1 MKASQGPGGWLANV
15 RGLAGTSPWRALGL
29 VMAAATPWAVA
40 DSGRTAADCPPPE
53 TVTLQSLVNAARS
66 AGGDCGSRGLR
77 PAQPALDWNDTLAA
91 VASQQARWLA
101 RIGAL
106 AHVGESGQRLGDRAH
121 AGGYRWRRINENLA
135 MGQAAAGEAVADWL
149 RSDEHCSNLLDPG
162 VAEFALVCAITAR
175 NQRVWVWVAGRR

>member
-1 MKASQGPGGWLANV
+1 
-15 RGLAGTSPWRALGL
+15 
-29 VMAAATPWAVA
+29 
-40 DSGRTAADCPPPE
+40 
-53 TVTLQSLVNAARS
+53 
-66 AGGDCGSRGLR
+66 
-77 PAQPALDWNDTLAA
+77 
-91 VASQQARWLA
+91 
-101 RIGAL
+101 L